1 MGHVQ
6 LQIGEHHRYLADHLI
21 DGCPVVPAAVV
32 LEAIAESVALL
43 WPDVLVTRVDNFQL
57 LNGLQAESFPL
68 SIQIE
73 GRPSETDPSAVDVR
87 VFSEQVKGEAL
98 RPHYRA
104 CVVLGE
110 RLRGAQKQAWKPA
123 SIPETDAS
131 EFYRRDLF
139 HGPLFHVIRSVSD
152 LEKGRIRARFARSH
166 PAQWVEGA
174 PVEQSWIFDPGWI
187 DGVAQLAIIW
197 ARAFRD
203 EVALPAGIGSIE
215 RFAEKLPDEFDVEFV
230 LDGHAES
237 PLIRADV
244 WAWDEAG
251 RNLFVIRAF
260 EAVSSAAL
268 NRLAGQGEA
277 PVVKGRRG

>member
-1 MGHVQ
+1 M
-6 LQIGEHHRYLADHLI
+6 
-21 DGCPVVPAAVV
+21 
-32 LEAIAESVALL
+32 
-43 WPDVLVTRVDNFQL
+43 
-57 LNGLQAESFPL
+57 
-68 SIQIE
+68 
-73 GRPSETDPSAVDVR
+73 
-87 VFSEQVKGEAL
+87 
-98 RPHYRA
+98 
-104 CVVLGE
+104 
-110 RLRGAQKQAWKPA
+110 
-123 SIPETDAS
+123 
-131 EFYRRDLF
+131 
-139 HGPLFHVIRSVSD
+139 IRSVAD